1 LGTPL
6 KYIFGKKEQ
15 RLLDFVLF
23 CFKSMEEQWYRQK
36 THMVSVLPR
45 ELAFAYLVDCLFI
58 SIGKGGGGTRARNG
72 KPLGNV

>member
-1 LGTPL
+1 M
-6 KYIFGKKEQ
+6 F
-15 RLLDFVLF
+15 LF
-23 CFKSMEEQWYRQK
+23 LFFKSMEEQWYQQK
-36 THMVSVLPR
+36 RHTVFVLSR

>member
-1 LGTPL
+1 
-6 KYIFGKKEQ
+6 
-15 RLLDFVLF
+15 
-23 CFKSMEEQWYRQK
+23 MEEQWYQQK
-36 THMVSVLPR
+36 RHTVFVLSR